1 MTLFDEERPKTKVQW
16 LLGNQCNYRCSYC
29 NEQFYK
35 GDKPFP
41 SEELIAE
48 VCKDIVYHFD
58 DLGRDVVFEFI
69 GGEPTL
75 GGDIKEIG
83 KRLHNHPTNIVLKTN
98 GSANLEWWKES
109 KKYLTDV
116 VISVHKEF
124 CDLDHIDAVVSLLR
138 EDQETH
144 PINVEILIPTRH
156 ENHHWQWAL
165 KTLQHYRDRFGLGK
179 LQMLYVNFTKGSN
192 IYFPYNEGQWEQYS
206 LLHGL
211 PVPKSAPKV
220 TEQTNTIIEQKVE
233 YIPKT
238 HIDIKMRDPL
248 NFNGYKCH
256 AGIETLVIDYNG
268 RIWRG
273 WCMHGGPI
281 GSIYELP
288 IQFPTEPIVC
298 GLSHCGNGFD
308 QQARKEP

>member
-98 GSANLEWWKES
+98 GSADLEWWKES

-144 PINVEILIPTRH
+144 PINVEILYRQFIYRS
-156 ENHHWQWAL
+156 NWA
-165 KTLQHYRDRFGLGK
+165 
-179 LQMLYVNFTKGSN
+179 S
-192 IYFPYNEGQWEQYS
+192 
-206 LLHGL
+206 
-211 PVPKSAPKV
+211 
-220 TEQTNTIIEQKVE
+220 
-233 YIPKT
+233 
-238 HIDIKMRDPL
+238 
-248 NFNGYKCH
+248 
-256 AGIETLVIDYNG
+256 
-268 RIWRG
+268 
-273 WCMHGGPI
+273 MHTPP
-281 GSIYELP
+281 SP
-288 IQFPTEPIVC
+288 NSPIVIYNK
-298 GLSHCGNGFD
+298 SFNSSMTFISI
-308 QQARKEP
+308 KI